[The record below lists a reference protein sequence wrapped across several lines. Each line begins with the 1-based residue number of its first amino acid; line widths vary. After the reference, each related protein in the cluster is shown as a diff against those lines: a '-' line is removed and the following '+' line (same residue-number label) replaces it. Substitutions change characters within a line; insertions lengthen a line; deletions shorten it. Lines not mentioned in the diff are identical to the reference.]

1 MSSPSFV
8 PMATADEAFAAGV
21 QKGVVMDHKMH
32 YGMGHGLG
40 WLVFLFIVV
49 LLILAAIFWFTKWS
63 WTLNPD
69 GTSNAA
75 KVWFAAV
82 LGAII
87 VLLIV
92 GAAGAGYSKRGMV
105 AM

>member
-1 MSSPSFV
+1 
-8 PMATADEAFAAGV
+8 MATADEAFAAGV

-32 YGMGHGLG
+32 YGMSHGLG
-40 WLVFLFIVV
+40 YMVLTFLVV
-49 LLILAAIFWFTKWS
+49 LVILAAIFWFTKWS

-75 KVWFAAV
+75 KVWTGAV

-87 VLLIV
+87 VLIIV
-92 GAAGAGYSKRGMV
+92 GACAAGYSKRGMV
-105 AM
+105 AV